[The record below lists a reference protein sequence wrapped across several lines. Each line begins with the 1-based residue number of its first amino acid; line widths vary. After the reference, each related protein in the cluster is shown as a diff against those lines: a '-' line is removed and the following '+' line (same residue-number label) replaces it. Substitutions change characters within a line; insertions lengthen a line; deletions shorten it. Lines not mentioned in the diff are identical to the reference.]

1 MDKLHTDKLIV
12 VEGWYDKLRLE
23 NIVDAPVIAVGGFRV
38 FNDKKL
44 HASLRALSKNGVI
57 VITDSD
63 SAGYK
68 IRVFLSKILHDCDI
82 TDVFVPQI
90 CGKEPRKNVPSAQGF
105 LGVEGISDDVLVR
118 CLERFCVPLSFL
130 EHSPNASKDGDKITV
145 SDLYELGYT
154 GTDGSRRRKS
164 ALLRFLGVQDGVSNR
179 FPLKILNQRFTRK
192 ELADLKLD
200 DK

>member
-1 MDKLHTDKLIV
+1 M
-12 VEGWYDKLRLE
+12 
-23 NIVDAPVIAVGGFRV
+23 IAVGGFRV

-105 LGVEGISDDVLVR
+105 LGVEGM
-118 CLERFCVPLSFL
+118 
-130 EHSPNASKDGDKITV
+130 
-145 SDLYELGYT
+145 
-154 GTDGSRRRKS
+154 S

-179 FPLKILNQRFTRK
+179 FLLKILNQRFTRK